1 MIGTVLIQWGNVIEN
16 IKMFTQVVNCFIVC
30 HQIVE
35 HNYNYNKM
43 NLAIFIAIAFLAVAA
58 YG

>member
-1 MIGTVLIQWGNVIEN
+1 
-16 IKMFTQVVNCFIVC
+16 MFTQVVNCFIVC